1 MYISRVL
8 LFISV
13 TSAVHQS
20 ASIVSSTISIA
31 WSMASYHKNVRIAYE
46 NRKNLGYTGVIL
58 QFLWH
63 IMITSMFICNRK
75 YY

>member
-1 MYISRVL
+1 MYISRIL

-63 IMITSMFICNRK
+63 ITITGMLICNRK